1 MASGK
6 NGHLGVYALLHVEK
20 ANEQGQGPALLH
32 STGEDCVVDQKFN
45 ISLAILLFAQ
55 VRWLDIYFI
64 VQCVWSECIWSGD
77 R

>member
-55 VRWLDIYFI
+55 LMVSGRNGALGAS
-64 VQCVWSECIWSGD
+64 VQ
-77 R
+77 